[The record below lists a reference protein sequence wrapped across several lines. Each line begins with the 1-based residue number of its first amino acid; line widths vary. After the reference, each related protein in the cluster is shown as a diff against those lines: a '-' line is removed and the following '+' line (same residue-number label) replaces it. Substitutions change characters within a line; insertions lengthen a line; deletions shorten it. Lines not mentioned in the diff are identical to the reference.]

1 MTIDVSA
8 EETLTS
14 EHEQII
20 RSTLTSLQASFSSDI
35 RAEVKLKVRGSWTS
49 AEVVVTA
56 DGMTVRS
63 EMRASDALLA
73 VDGAVAQLL
82 LQLAKYKNV
91 AAQAIDPSKLVVR
104 EKHFPVVKMHVNQVV
119 TEMELSGHDFFLYQD
134 SLTGGVKLLYRRADG
149 KYGLLVP
156 HIAGALGEEIL

>member
-91 AAQAIDPSKLVVR
+91 AAPKPATDCQKYFQRAGNPR
-104 EKHFPVVKMHVNQVV
+104 E
-119 TEMELSGHDFFLYQD
+119 SFLAT
-134 SLTGGVKLLYRRADG
+134 LR
-149 KYGLLVP
+149 
-156 HIAGALGEEIL
+156 